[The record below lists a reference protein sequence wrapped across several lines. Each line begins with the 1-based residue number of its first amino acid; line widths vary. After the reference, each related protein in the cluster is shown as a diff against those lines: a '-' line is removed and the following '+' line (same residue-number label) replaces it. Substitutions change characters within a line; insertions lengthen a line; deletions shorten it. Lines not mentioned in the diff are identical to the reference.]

1 MPDVEEAVP
10 TTNVDVG
17 LTASEVTELR
27 EKWGWNEI
35 PTPSTPVY
43 ILFLRQFTGF
53 LSIIIMV
60 AAIVAIAVLD
70 YPDFI
75 VIIVMLFVNASLGF
89 HEDYKCKKSLD
100 ELSASLESE
109 IAIRREGKTEAL
121 PTKECL
127 PGDIVLL
134 VGGTIIPA
142 DVKWMKGD
150 RMSIDTAALT
160 GEPIPRKYPSDDHG
174 DVILSGTTVMS
185 GECYAMVV
193 NIGINTE
200 IGQAQA
206 DVMADK
212 SINTIS
218 VFEKKILTIVKIFV
232 AVSFILVIAVLLVKG
247 FAYGDFDP
255 STKEEKQTSGYLPES
270 TQDAILTALSILIA
284 SIPIALP
291 LVLQVNLALG
301 AAFLAKE
308 HSAIVTSIPALQDI
322 ASMSM
327 LCSDKTG
334 TLTTARMTV
343 INDRCVPSG
352 KFSADDVIRFAM
364 LCSNADKKDDPIDKA
379 VLEAYERSETSKSE
393 SGYKQTE
400 IIGFNPTVK
409 RVVAFV
415 DYNGKILTVAK
426 GLPAKIIDTS
436 AGSEDDHECQWRVAG
451 ADDHKFVENI
461 IKEDTKLSSAG
472 YKTIAI
478 SMCEGDARQPN
489 HGEWQFVGLMPM
501 LDPPREDTPA
511 TIASL
516 HHANISVKM
525 ITGDHVNVGKE
536 TCRLIGL
543 GTDLHAGEEIR
554 NAENPEIRNQMIW
567 AADGFGAVL
576 PSDKREVVLTL
587 KNEFGL
593 VTGMTGDGVNDAAAL
608 SAAQVGIA
616 VEGATDA
623 ARNAADLIL
632 TEPGL
637 RPIYGAVLESR
648 RIFARIKSYVVYR
661 MAASSILVLVLS
673 IIVFAGKGC
682 SVSSI
687 LIIILALLNDIS
699 MLPVAYDNADA
710 TAKPQ
715 LPNTT
720 KLILVSLYYGL
731 FQTILA
737 LIFIFSIGETPGIV
751 GSITDA
757 VDFTRCASG
766 EDYQTGGFIWIYLV
780 LVTEFAIFSVRAPSF
795 FFLSMPNIWLLLS
808 VLTTCIG
815 CTIYVVF
822 GRNQV
827 SGWSVLWI
835 WLYNIACFILVDV
848 GKIWFRRVIG
858 DAPGEI
864 IVSDDLIEVKT
875 KNEVEKH
882 EEKKQRYEIHKESV
896 MDASDL
902 EHHQVEVG
910 GLFNVRNYDGG
921 IKFAQPGARMKPM
934 RGSVGPSTVRRR
946 NKTASAPELNW

>member
-1 MPDVEEAVP
+1 M
-10 TTNVDVG
+10 
-17 LTASEVTELR
+17 LL
-27 EKWGWNEI
+27 
-35 PTPSTPVY
+35 
-43 ILFLRQFTGF
+43 LF
-53 LSIIIMV
+53 I
-60 AAIVAIAVLD
+60 
-70 YPDFI
+70 
-75 VIIVMLFVNASLGF
+75 ASLGF

-134 VGGTIIPA
+134 VGGTILPA
-142 DVKWMKGD
+142 DIKWVRGD
-150 RMSIDTAALT
+150 KMSIDTAALT
-160 GEPIPRKYPSDDHG
+160 GEPIPRKYPGEHG
-174 DVILSGTTVMS
+174 DVMLSGCTVQS
-185 GECYAMVV
+185 GECYGMVV
-193 NIGINTE
+193 NTGINTE

-206 DVMADK
+206 DVLADK
-212 SINTIS
+212 STNTIS
-218 VFEKKILTIVKIFV
+218 VFEYKILTIVKIFV
-232 AVSFILVIAVLLVKG
+232 AASLSLVLAVLLVKG
-247 FAYGDFDP
+247 FVFGGFHPTPGSAGAEMQPGSYL
-255 STKEEKQTSGYLPES
+255 TKSVQNT
-270 TQDAILTALSILIA
+270 ILAALSILIA

-334 TLTTARMTV
+334 TLTTAKMTV
-343 INDRCVPSG
+343 INDRCVPIGDFTS
-352 KFSADDVIRFAM
+352 DDVIRYAM

-379 VLEAYERSETSKSE
+379 VLEAYSRSETSKSDG
-393 SGYKQTE
+393 GYKQTE

-415 DYNGKILTVAK
+415 DFKGKVITVAK
-426 GLPAKIIDTS
+426 GLPAKIIDTA
-436 AGSEDDHECQWRVAG
+436 AGSVDDHECQWKVVG
-451 ADDHKFVENI
+451 ADDPKFVEHI
-461 IKEDTKLSSAG
+461 TSEDFELSSAG

-478 SMCEGDARQPN
+478 AMCEGDGRKSD
-489 HGEWQFVGLMPM
+489 HGEWKFVGLMPM

-554 NAENPEIRNQMIW
+554 NAENPEARNEMIW

-587 KNEFGL
+587 RNVFGL
-593 VTGMTGDGVNDAAAL
+593 VTGMTGDGVNDAPAL

-661 MAASSILVLVLS
+661 MAASAILVLVLS
-673 IIVFAGKGC
+673 IICFAGQGC
-682 SVSSI
+682 TVESI
-687 LIIILALLNDIS
+687 LVIILALLNDIS

-731 FQTILA
+731 IHSVLA
-737 LIFIFSIGETPGIV
+737 LIFLFLIGNSPTNNGLT
-751 GSITDA
+751 SN
-757 VDFTRCASG
+757 VDFAACAEGDRKTS
-766 EDYQTGGFIWIYLV
+766 GFIWLHLV
-780 LVTEFAIFSVRAPSF
+780 IVTELAIFSVRAPSF
-795 FFLSMPNIWLLLS
+795 FFLSMPNLMLVVS
-808 VLTTCIG
+808 VFATCIG
-815 CTIYVVF
+815 ASIYAVF
-822 GRNQV
+822 G
-827 SGWSVLWI
+827 SGITGWAVLWI
-835 WLYNIACFILVDV
+835 WVFNLVSFVVVDA
-848 GKIWFRRVIG
+848 GKIYFRRIIG
-858 DAPGEI
+858 DAPGDI
-864 IVSDDLIEVKT
+864 IVSDELIEVQK
-875 KNEVEKH
+875 KNEVELH
-882 EEKKQRYEIHKESV
+882 QEKKERYSIHREAV
-896 MDASDL
+896 MDPADF
-902 EHHQVEVG
+902 ERPVVEVG

-921 IKFAQPGARMKPM
+921 IRSTQPGARMSSM
-934 RGSVGPSTVRRR
+934 RGASTPRRY
-946 NKTASAPELNW
+946 KTVSAPELNW

>member
-1 MPDVEEAVP
+1 MSDVEKAVP
-10 TTNVDVG
+10 ATNVDIG
-17 LTASEVTELR
+17 LTASEVIQLR

-35 PTPSTPVY
+35 PTPTTPVY

-53 LSIIIMV
+53 LSIIIML
-60 AAIVAIAVLD
+60 AAVVSIAVLD

-75 VIIVMLFVNASLGF
+75 VIIIMLIVNASLGF

-127 PGDIVLL
+127 PGDIILL

-193 NIGINTE
+193 NTGINTE

-212 SINTIS
+212 SVNTIS

-232 AVSFILVIAVLLVKG
+232 AFSFFLVIAVLLVKG
-247 FAYGDFDP
+247 IAYQGFYPTTAEDEAPDGYLP
-255 STKEEKQTSGYLPES
+255 HSTKES
-270 TQDAILTALSILIA
+270 ILAALSILIA

-415 DYNGKILTVAK
+415 DYNGKVLTVAK
-426 GLPAKIIDTS
+426 GLPAKIIDTT
-436 AGSEDDHECQWRVAG
+436 AGSEDDHECQWKVAG
-451 ADDHKFVENI
+451 ADDPKFVETI
-461 IKEDTKLSSAG
+461 VKEDTELSSAG

-478 SMCEGDARQPN
+478 AMCEGDGRQSN

-554 NAENPEIRNQMIW
+554 SAENPEMRNQMIW

-673 IIVFAGKGC
+673 IICFAGQGC
-682 SVSSI
+682 SVSSL

-715 LPNTT
+715 LPNTS

-731 FQTILA
+731 VQTVLA
-737 LIFIFSIGETPGIV
+737 LIFLFSLGEVADDPDKP
-751 GSITDA
+751 ITSA
-757 VDFTRCASG
+757 IDFTRCSTT
-766 EDYQTGGFIWIYLV
+766 EDLETGQFIWLYLV
-780 LVTEFAIFSVRAPSF
+780 LATEFAIFSVRAPSF

-808 VLTTCIG
+808 VLLTCIG
-815 CTIYVVF
+815 CSIYAYFSSVAA
-822 GRNQV
+822 
-827 SGWSVLWI
+827 WSILWI
-835 WLYNIACFILVDV
+835 WLYNICCFIVVDV
-848 GKIWFRRVIG
+848 GKIWFRRLIG

-864 IVSDDLIEVKT
+864 IVSDELIEVKL
-875 KNEVEKH
+875 KNEVEIH
-882 EEKKQRYEIHKESV
+882 EEKKQRYEVHKECV
-896 MDASDL
+896 LDADDL

-921 IKFAQPGARMKPM
+921 IKFTQPGARMKTM
-934 RGSVGPSTVRRR
+934 SGNVHGHGSTGRR
-946 NKTASAPELNW
+946 NKTVSAPELNW